1 MDQLH
6 SIVIKVSGA
15 KAIVTCGNFNGKL
28 GKLANGYEGIRGG
41 HDYGLTNTA
50 GECILEFNVTWK
62 LSFQQI
68 RYHLIIYQSGSNS
81 SQIDYI
87 LVRKS
92 DVKHVHS
99 IKAIP
104 GEEVVTHDQL
114 LETDL
119 KWKSMRKCLHQNC

>member
-15 KAIVTCGNFNGKL
+15 ETILTCGNFNSEL
-28 GKLANGYEGIRGG
+28 GKLANVYEGIHGG
-41 HDYGLTNTA
+41 HDYGLINTG

-68 RYHLIIYQSGSNS
+68 RYHLIIYQLGGNS

-87 LVRKS
+87 LGRKS
-92 DVKHVHS
+92 YVKHVHS
-99 IKAIP
+99 IKVVP

-119 KWKSMRKCLHQNC
+119 KWKSMRKYLHQNC